1 MKEYKIKI
9 NGNDYQ
15 VSVGDIEEGIAR
27 IKVNG
32 TEYIAELE
40 GVVSRPKTPKVV
52 QQTTIM
58 STDYHPSTARTTS
71 PTAPVQTSASGTS
84 IKSPLPGVILEVNVR
99 EGDKVKLGQ
108 KLMVLEAMKMEN
120 NIDSDI
126 EGTVKSIVAQKGDS
140 VLEGDVLIVFE

>member
-1 MKEYKIKI
+1 MKEYKIRI
-9 NGNDYQ
+9 NGNDYH
-15 VSVGDIEEGIAR
+15 VAVGDIEEGIAP

-52 QQTTIM
+52 QQSTVM
-58 STDYHPSTARTTS
+58 STDYHPSTARTAS
-71 PTAPVQTSASGTS
+71 PTFTPVPSSGTS
-84 IKSPLPGVILEVNVR
+84 IKSPLPGVILEINVR
-99 EGDKVKLGQ
+99 EGDRVKIGQ

-126 EGTVKSIVAQKGDS
+126 EGTVKSIVKQKGDS
-140 VLEGDVLIVFE
+140 VLEGDVLITFA